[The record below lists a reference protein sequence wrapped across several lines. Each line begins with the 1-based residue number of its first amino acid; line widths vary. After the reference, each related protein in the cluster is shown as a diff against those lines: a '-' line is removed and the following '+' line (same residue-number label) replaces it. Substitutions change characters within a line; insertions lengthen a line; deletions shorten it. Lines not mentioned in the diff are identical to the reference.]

1 MYDLWGDVEI
11 YHCTCAYRKVIFFQR
26 FKNRDTGDNRGADFQ
41 NFLQTLNFA
50 DPRKTVIPVKSK
62 TNNAQILTNQP

>member
-41 NFLQTLNFA
+41 NFLTAAEFRGSKENC
-50 DPRKTVIPVKSK
+50 DPCKEQNK
-62 TNNAQILTNQP
+62 